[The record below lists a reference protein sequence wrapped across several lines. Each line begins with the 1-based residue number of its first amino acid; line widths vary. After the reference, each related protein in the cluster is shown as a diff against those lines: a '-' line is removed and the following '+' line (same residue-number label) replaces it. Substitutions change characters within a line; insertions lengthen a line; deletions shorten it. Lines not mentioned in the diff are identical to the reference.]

1 MSVDAAKPEM
11 KPPIASLLLFDE
23 RNDLPQRAKGRQQKM
38 KRALND
44 ARADRKPE
52 LRESVLRAFLWLLV
66 LCNLAAIFF
75 FSSQPAETS
84 SRTSLN
90 VTQAVLRV
98 TVPEFTSLQPVE
110 QRRLVTAW
118 HLSIRKLAHSLEFLL
133 LGFLLMLAL
142 SRHSIA
148 LPWRLFLCVGTGL
161 LAAAADELYQF
172 FVSGRGPAFG
182 DVGLDA
188 LGILIGILLSLSLR
202 WVRRGSLPDSASPA

>member
-1 MSVDAAKPEM
+1 
-11 KPPIASLLLFDE
+11 
-23 RNDLPQRAKGRQQKM
+23 M

-98 TVPEFTSLQPVE
+98 TVPEFKSMQPDE
-110 QRRLVTAW
+110 QSRMVSAW
-118 HLSIRKLAHSLEFLL
+118 HLSFRKLAHSLEFLL
-133 LGFLLMLAL
+133 LGLLLMLAL
-142 SRHSIA
+142 SRH
-148 LPWRLFLCVGTGL
+148 LVPFMRRLFLCAGAAL

-188 LGILIGILLSLSLR
+188 LGVLTGVLLSLSLH
-202 WVRRGSLPDSASPA
+202 WVRRGSLTDSASPASS